1 MAATIQNTTE
11 YANTVATPPVMNQPT
26 EDHGRMRIKYFKHTQ
41 SGAGDA
47 ATSSVTL
54 CKLPAGKV
62 RMILALSRVYVNWTT
77 SSANI
82 DLGWD
87 AYTSGASGTEGDTIA
102 ADTDGLVD
110 NLPVDSVGYFNF
122 EGGLATTKALGG
134 TYVFESQAGVI
145 IRATSQAAALAD
157 GDVIAGY
164 IVYVVD

>member
-1 MAATIQNTTE
+1 MAVTTQNSTE

-26 EDHGRMRIKYFKHTQ
+26 EDHGRMRVKYFKHTQ

-47 ATSSVTL
+47 GSSVAL
-54 CKLPAGKV
+54 CKLPGGKV

-77 SSANI
+77 TSANL

-102 ADTDGLVD
+102 ADPDGLVD
-110 NLPVDSVGYFNF
+110 NLDVDTVGYFTF
-122 EGGLATTKALGG
+122 EGSLAATKALGG
-134 TYVFESQAGVI
+134 TYVFESQDGVV
-145 IRATSQAAALAD
+145 IRATSQAAAMAD

-164 IVYVVD
+164 IIYVVD